1 MAATIRDPQVLV
13 EMKERTDDRLLP
25 LALDVTD
32 RAAVVAAVDRAH
44 EHFGTLDIVVNNAGY
59 GLFGAAEDITEEQAR
74 KQLDTNVLGTLWVT
88 QAALP
93 HLRAAGAGHIIN
105 VSSIA
110 GIVAWPLLSVYHA
123 SKFAVE
129 GLSEA
134 LAQEVAAFGIKVT
147 IVEPAAYATDWSGS
161 SSIRAT
167 PSPAYQDLIAQRAA
181 ISAAAPQADPAATAQ
196 VILEL
201 VDTAEPPLRLFLG
214 GAALSMAQATYA
226 GRLAEWEK
234 WNHLSALAQYS
245 GDASRSR
252 WLSGPADE
260 RRHQA
265 SPARD
270 HLAALSSCVRLP
282 RFRSSSPDS
291 RAC

>member
-1 MAATIRDPQVLV
+1 
-13 EMKERTDDRLLP
+13 
-25 LALDVTD
+25 
-32 RAAVVAAVDRAH
+32 VVAAVDRAH

-74 KQLDTNVLGTLWVT
+74 QQLDTNVLGTLWVT

-93 HLRAAGAGHIIN
+93 HLRTAGAGHIIN

-110 GIVAWPLLSVYHA
+110 GIVAWPLLSLYHA

-147 IVEPAAYATDWSGS
+147 IVEPGAYATDWSGS
-161 SSIRAT
+161 SSVRAT
-167 PSPAYQDLIAQRAA
+167 PSPAYQDLAAQIAA
-181 ISAAAPQADPAATAQ
+181 ISAATPQADPATTAQ

-214 GAALSMAQATYA
+214 DTPLPIAQATYA

-234 WNHLSALAQYS
+234 WNHLATLGQN
-245 GDASRSR
+245 
-252 WLSGPADE
+252 PTE
-260 RRHQA
+260 
-265 SPARD
+265 
-270 HLAALSSCVRLP
+270 
-282 RFRSSSPDS
+282 
-291 RAC
+291 